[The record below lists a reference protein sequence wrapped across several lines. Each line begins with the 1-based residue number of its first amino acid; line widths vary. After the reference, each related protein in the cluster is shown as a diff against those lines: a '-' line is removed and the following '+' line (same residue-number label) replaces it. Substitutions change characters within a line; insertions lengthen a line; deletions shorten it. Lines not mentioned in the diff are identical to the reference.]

1 MINGGVD
8 MWLEFW
14 GIFWTFL
21 KVGIFAYGGGPSMIP
36 LMQAEV
42 VDGRKWM
49 DMTEFTDVLA
59 LGNGLPGPI
68 ATKMALAV
76 GYKLHG
82 SLGAAIALV
91 ALLLPSTILM
101 LVLFMSYR
109 TFKDS
114 AKVQSALNGLRPAVM
129 ALLFVTAYDVGKTSI
144 NSVPTALIGIA
155 TFLVF
160 TFTKLHPAIGMA
172 ISGLIGLIFL

>member
-1 MINGGVD
+1 
-8 MWLEFW
+8 MWIRLW
-14 GIFWTFL
+14 GIFWTFF

-49 DMTEFTDVLA
+49 NLTEFTDVLA

-76 GYKLHG
+76 GYKLDG
-82 SLGAAIALV
+82 ITGAATALI

-101 LVLFMSYR
+101 LILFMFYR
-109 TFKDS
+109 SFKES
-114 AKVQSALNGLRPAVM
+114 ARVQSALTGLRPAVM
-129 ALLFVTAYDVGKTSI
+129 ALLLVTAYDVGKTSI
-144 NSVPTALIGIA
+144 NSVPTALIGIT
-155 TFLVF
+155 TFVVF

-172 ISGLIGLIFL
+172 ISGLIGMLFL

>member
-1 MINGGVD
+1 
-8 MWLEFW
+8 MWISMW
-14 GIFWTFL
+14 SIFWTFF
-21 KVGIFAYGGGPSMIP
+21 KVGLLAYGGGPSMIP

-49 DMTEFTDVLA
+49 NMTEFTDVLA

-76 GYKLHG
+76 GYKMEG
-82 SLGAAIALV
+82 YLGAAIALF

-101 LVLFMSYR
+101 LILFLFYISW
-109 TFKDS
+109 KDS
-114 AKVQSALNGLRPAVM
+114 SHVQSTLKGLRPAVM

-144 NSVPTALIGIA
+144 NSVPTAIIGIA
-155 TFLVF
+155 TFIVF

-172 ISGLIGLIFL
+172 ISGLIGIIFL

>member
-1 MINGGVD
+1 M
-8 MWLEFW
+8 W

-49 DMTEFTDVLA
+49 DLTEFTDVLA

-68 ATKMALAV
+68 ATKMALAI
-76 GYKLHG
+76 GYKTEG
-82 SLGAAIALV
+82 YPGAAIALF

-101 LVLFMSYR
+101 LALFLSYR
-109 TFKDS
+109 AFKDS
-114 AKVQSALNGLRPAVM
+114 SRVQSALNGLRPAVM
-129 ALLFVTAYDVGKTSI
+129 ALLFVTAYDVGKNSV
-144 NSVPTALIGIA
+144 NSVPTAVIGIA

-160 TFTKLHPAIGMA
+160 AFTKLHPAIGMA
-172 ISGLIGLIFL
+172 ISGIIGLIFL

>member
-1 MINGGVD
+1 
-8 MWLEFW
+8 MWIRLW

-49 DMTEFTDVLA
+49 NLTEFTDILA

-68 ATKMALAV
+68 TTKMALAV
-76 GYKLHG
+76 GYKLEG
-82 SLGAAIALV
+82 ISGAASAL
-91 ALLLPSTILM
+91 AGLLLPSSILM
-101 LVLFMSYR
+101 LLLFMFYR
-109 TFKDS
+109 SFKES
-114 AKVQSALNGLRPAVM
+114 ARVQSALNGLRPAVM
-129 ALLFVTAYDVGKTSI
+129 ALLLVTAYEVGKTSI
-144 NSVPTALIGIA
+144 NSVPTTLIGVI
-155 TFLVF
+155 TFFVF
-160 TFTKLHPAIGMA
+160 AFTKLHPAIGMA